1 MDEMNK
7 FVRER
12 VISKTLVEIILTN
25 VPKMNKVIEERV
37 IRKTPQDSDAP
48 NGNTVGKEI
57 YWCAQER

>member
-1 MDEMNK
+1 MDEMNT

-12 VISKTLVEIILTN
+12 VIGKTLVVIMLTN

-57 YWCAQER
+57 